1 MVLRITQNESLT
13 TTKENL
19 YIFIDTEDV
28 KGTEEIVESILD
40 RYENVF
46 FLLMD
51 YDKLQRTLLW
61 WTEDR

>member
-19 YIFIDTEDV
+19 YIFIDIEDV

-51 YDKLQRTLLW
+51 YDKLQRTLL
-61 WTEDR
+61 

>member
-19 YIFIDTEDV
+19 CIFIDTEDV
-28 KGTEEIVESILD
+28 KGTEETVESILD

-51 YDKLQRTLLW
+51 YDKLQRTLL
-61 WTEDR
+61 